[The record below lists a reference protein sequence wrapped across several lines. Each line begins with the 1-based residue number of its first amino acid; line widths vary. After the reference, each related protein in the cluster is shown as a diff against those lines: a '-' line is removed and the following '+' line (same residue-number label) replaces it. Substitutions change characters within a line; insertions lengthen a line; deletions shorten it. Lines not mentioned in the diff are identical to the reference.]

1 MIRIHHFEIRQLAS
15 SVHTH
20 EFAFVAREESNFL
33 LAHTHIGRSN
43 VQIDAALCVTRMNH
57 GIGFSFQNAV
67 DAQRIFA
74 K

>member
-1 MIRIHHFEIRQLAS
+1 MAGEA
-15 SVHTH
+15 VKK
-20 EFAFVAREESNFL
+20 
-33 LAHTHIGRSN
+33 IGVFTSGGEAPGMN
-43 VQIDAALCVTRMNH
+43 AALCVARMNH